1 MASPIVTKTSLKP
14 PMKRSCSSSGE
25 TGNSGGSPAV
35 SSERRRSACSAVIIP
50 RSTPFAKISLAIIDT
65 GPLELS
71 KPDQACRKQ
80 PTPSSLDDR
89 WPTLPNLDRLEGVN
103 QHDDVERQI
112 VANVQR
118 QYGFEQH
125 RQRHGGGDRQL
136 FRQQET
142 ADDGKIVGDRIDD
155 GIAEIIQRD
164 GAGAVTV

>member
-25 TGNSGGSPAV
+25 AGNSGGSPAV
-35 SSERRRSACSAVIIP
+35 SSACRRSACSAVIIP

-80 PTPSSLDDR
+80 PMQSSLDDR

-118 QYGFEQH
+118 QHQLEQQCH
-125 RQRHGGGDRQL
+125 SHGDGDREL
-136 FRQQET
+136 FGQQEA
-142 ADDGKIVGDRIDD
+142 ADHRKRIGDRIDD
-155 GIAEIIQRD
+155 G
-164 GAGAVTV
+164 